1 MGGFAGMIVAL
12 VVTAL
17 VFSGVAAVGVRFGE
31 IALGVGL
38 LVAGGAWTLFFGILA
53 FWWGVGWGT
62 GDSFAEPYVVEL
74 GVDVKALAV
83 LGAFTSLGL
92 IPLSLGVSF
101 IFGVG
106 PLAKPVS
113 KPEPTKG
120 PSRRAALAVGV
131 EALLVVAILAV
142 AAFVMRTMLH
152 EEGSFMSSVSTAP
165 GP

>member
-1 MGGFAGMIVAL
+1 M
-12 VVTAL
+12 
-17 VFSGVAAVGVRFGE
+17 AV
-31 IALGVGL
+31 GVGL
-38 LVAGGAWTLFFGILA
+38 LLAGGAWMLFFGILA
-53 FWWGVGWGT
+53 LWWGLGWGT
-62 GDSFAEPYVVEL
+62 GDSFAEPYVFEL
-74 GVDVKALAV
+74 GVDVKELAV
-83 LGAFTSLGL
+83 YGAFTSLGL

-113 KPEPTKG
+113 KPEQEKG

-152 EEGSFMSSVSTAP
+152 EDGSFMRSVSNAP